1 MADRVARAI
10 NLLGAD
16 CGFLETTD
24 SDAILELIEDKVDDV
39 DQGNH
44 TRSVQPINYYY

>member
-16 CGFLETTD
+16 RGFLDTTD
-24 SDAILELIEDKVDDV
+24 SDALLDVITDYLDVDDL
-39 DQGNH
+39 DQGK
-44 TRSVQPINYYY
+44 

>member
-16 CGFLETTD
+16 RGFLDTTD
-24 SDAILELIEDKVDDV
+24 GDALLDVIADYLDDEDDV
-39 DQGNH
+39 DQG
-44 TRSVQPINYYY
+44 T